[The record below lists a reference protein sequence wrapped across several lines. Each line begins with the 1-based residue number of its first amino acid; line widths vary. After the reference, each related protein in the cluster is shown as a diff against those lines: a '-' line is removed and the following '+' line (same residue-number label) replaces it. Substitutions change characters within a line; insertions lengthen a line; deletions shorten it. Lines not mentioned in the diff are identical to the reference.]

1 MLDKGLTLRRWK
13 STHKPDGSAGLPAM
27 SRMSTSGLGG
37 GERTGVLSGAGDV
50 VGETGVSMPDMSS
63 KDQVRQGTTMDV
75 LDIRHPEGTS
85 IAYAAEAFV
94 RQQQSEETRKAY
106 GKDLRRFL
114 AWLTS
119 DIDPLRPSLE
129 VALAYKEHLSA
140 VVSASSANRMFG
152 TVRTFYTWLSRSGIV
167 PTNPFEWV
175 KSPQRTKDQS
185 PSVPRDDEVEEL
197 MKAAET
203 PQRRTIIA
211 LLLNGLRASE
221 VAGIDFDDL
230 SYDSGAWGVRVI
242 GKGLRERWVPLTSES
257 LVELSDYV
265 MGWHGRRTAEPIV
278 SGIVCADKPDGR
290 RCDRHVARL
299 TMRQIQHAVYKSA
312 EQAGLRGMHPHALR
326 HHYATR
332 LIRAGATV
340 LHVSKLLGHA
350 RADTTQV
357 YVTLDRR
364 DLVTAAALDPRS
376 GG

>member
-1 MLDKGLTLRRWK
+1 MLDRLRGRP
-13 STHKPDGSAGLPAM
+13 TETPEEQDGSARLPLLPVLPTGELGAGERRGMLPGVRSSMGEADVLLHGLPDTDA
-27 SRMSTSGLGG
+27 
-37 GERTGVLSGAGDV
+37 TGQ
-50 VGETGVSMPDMSS
+50 EHGVDI
-63 KDQVRQGTTMDV
+63 

-265 MGWHGRRTAEPIV
+265 MGWHGRQTAEPIV

-290 RCDRHVARL
+290 RCDKHVARL